1 MTIQKTPYLQA
12 QKNFPRDTTEDL
24 SAEVDIAYID
34 IAQKINDRIIGQF
47 ATGFDSITGEK
58 WFLNGQ
64 PMPRQTL
71 RKLFQI
77 TTATSYP
84 HGIDTTKIQGFTKI
98 YGVGYDGTNWFPL
111 PYVDAT
117 AANNQIQIVVTPTA
131 IVITAGAGTPPSM
144 TSGFVILE
152 WLAVF

>member
-1 MTIQKTPYLQA
+1 MTIQKTPYIQT
-12 QKNFPRDTTEDL
+12 QRNFPDDTTENL
-24 SAEVDIAYID
+24 SSQVDIAYID

-47 ATGFDSITGEK
+47 ASGFDSMTGEK

-64 PMPRQTL
+64 PTPQQTL
-71 RKLFQI
+71 RKLFQV

-98 YGVGYDGTNWFPL
+98 YGVGTDGTIWFPL
-111 PYVDAT
+111 PYVSAT
-117 AANNQIQIVVTPTA
+117 DVTDQIQIQVTATD
-131 IVITAGAGTPPSM
+131 IVITAGAGAPPVMS
-144 TSGFVILE
+144 SGFVVLE

>member
-1 MTIQKTPYLQA
+1 MTVQQTPYLQL
-12 QKNFPRDTTEDL
+12 QRNFPSDTAENL
-24 SAEVDIAYID
+24 SEQVDIAYID
-34 IAQKINDRIIGQF
+34 IAQKVNDRTIGLF
-47 ATGFDSITGEK
+47 ASGFDSITGEK

-71 RKLFQI
+71 RKLFQV

-98 YGVGYDGTNWFPL
+98 YGVGYNGTIWFPL

-117 AANNQIQIVVTPTA
+117 SATDQIQITVDATN
-131 IVITAGAGTPPSM
+131 IVILAGAGAPPVM